1 MIKLKY
7 KGKETEKV
15 LNIENEMA
23 NEIKKDENKIVD
35 IYQSDI
41 DIEFNIMQNLVFQ
54 KCGGLEMDGET
65 GIVEK

>member
-1 MIKLKY
+1 
-7 KGKETEKV
+7 
-15 LNIENEMA
+15 MA

-54 KCGGLEMDGET
+54 KCGGLEMDG
-65 GIVEK
+65 